1 MKARSD
7 PGLFHGEDVLRSN
20 ALIPELAVQSLGE
33 SLAFYRDLLGF
44 AVAYARPEEGF
55 AFLQLG
61 DAQLMLDQIG
71 LGRTFDA
78 DGPLSRPLG
87 RGLNLQIEVSAVQ
100 PLLQALE
107 RATGRSIC
115 RRRRN
120 GTAGAARNSAS
131 GNSSWPIRTAT
142 CCDRSSGWDPGGS
155 PERG

>member
-1 MKARSD
+1 LKARSD
-7 PGLFHGEDVLRSN
+7 PGLFHVEDVLRSN

-33 SLAFYRDLLGF
+33 SLDFYRDLLDF

-107 RATGRSIC
+107 RANWPLYLPPEEKWY
-115 RRRRN
+115 RRGGEELGQRQFVVADPDGYLLRPFERLGPRRL
-120 GTAGAARNSAS
+120 A
-131 GNSSWPIRTAT
+131 
-142 CCDRSSGWDPGGS
+142 
-155 PERG
+155 